1 MCQFVYILVFF
12 FCFLDSKFIIWLFL
26 PYSSSNSTKQSLI
39 MVLSKLMAPANRQS
53 INLLSCLSRTSTSVL
68 PRRVLIIQTN
78 SLYHNHRTAFIPESR
93 FVLFVPRRNFVPP
106 NNFNPSK
113 RPQIVQIFVSFFQ
126 ILPVLMM
133 IYFTFNWSYLWYRV
147 IPEYFTNPIKVA
159 YGNTKGFF
167 VMKKADSLAKD
178 NGNSNEQN
186 LTEIPNM
193 FYNVF
198 QFLNINKKNEDL
210 RVGGFRD
217 KKVIEYEN
225 RIRLYSNPDK
235 IFRYF
240 ATVKIIYN
248 NKESELYMTPDDFL
262 RALTPGIKQPEG
274 YGLDQFRVIDLT
286 KVDNLLLFIV
296 CVIANSISFNQK
308 KNI

>member
-1 MCQFVYILVFF
+1 
-12 FCFLDSKFIIWLFL
+12 
-26 PYSSSNSTKQSLI
+26 
-39 MVLSKLMAPANRQS
+39 
-53 INLLSCLSRTSTSVL
+53 
-68 PRRVLIIQTN
+68 
-78 SLYHNHRTAFIPESR
+78 
-93 FVLFVPRRNFVPP
+93 
-106 NNFNPSK
+106 
-113 RPQIVQIFVSFFQ
+113 
-126 ILPVLMM
+126 M

-308 KNI
+308 KNIWTNQLYLCATFISILVMHRTLMKKILIILLCFHKCCYLWDSFQIITDLINVLFP